1 MQQLILKL
9 IFNELNYITLYNRYT
24 EVFFFFISD
33 TLTLEYN
40 DKPVPLLRT
49 QIAWESDKNIKYQN
63 PKGDLKEGLLYSHF
77 DYFIL
82 QFLK

>member
-9 IFNELNYITLYNRYT
+9 ILNELNDIVLYNMLKYS
-24 EVFFFFISD
+24 FFISD
-33 TLTLEYN
+33 NLTLVYN

-63 PKGDLKEGLLYSHF
+63 PKGDLKEGLLYNHF